1 MGKLFRKIRDRLR
14 QMKLRQRM
22 ILVYI
27 VGGMLPLLFVY
38 FYMFRSFSLATIS
51 RERTTRTA
59 RIHKEAEELN
69 AAMEQAWALSNELY
83 FDENTEEVV
92 YREVSAG
99 YRDFDLLL
107 TEVEKEYPAISN
119 ISVYF
124 EESRRVDN
132 WYYKLLTD
140 TIRQKEWYIG
150 TYSHVG
156 LCDWSYTTAIPSR
169 LRSLRMSKVLRDTA
183 DRNIGVISISL
194 KTGDVAADAEN
205 GFGCL
210 LYNNETVI
218 NGKDTL
224 SREEVKQIA
233 EALQNP
239 EEEYLMFRG
248 QRCSIVS
255 ESVRPR
261 YSFDEYT
268 IVTLR
273 PFGEIVSTANRSAL
287 QALVPMLFGA
297 AVMGLSV
304 WLLTDWFD
312 KRMKALTGAMEEVTT
327 GGDVTWTGIGDTK
340 DEIWDLYNDL
350 QEMVTKMQQ
359 LTLTA
364 SKERLEREQL
374 YSRQRDVEFKM
385 LSAQINP
392 HFLYNTLE
400 TIRMLALIDHE
411 NEIADIAV
419 TLTKLLRGSLEAGGN
434 LRPLSWELE
443 MVRCYIKI
451 QDYRFGDRIHATI
464 EDGELT
470 ERKEV
475 ADHYLVLP
483 FVLQPF
489 VENAYVH
496 AMEEMEEGGDIRIGI
511 GITDQLLFYVEDN
524 GKGMETDEV
533 VSLMNSMNDYKN
545 LDRTHIGIANVNQRI
560 RLRFGEEYGVQF
572 RSAKGK
578 GTRVEI
584 RMPLLDDEKKGYK
597 S

>member
-1 MGKLFRKIRDRLR
+1 
-14 QMKLRQRM
+14 M

-27 VGGMLPLLFVY
+27 IGGLLPLLFVY

-59 RIHKEAEELN
+59 RIHKEAEKMD

-83 FDENTEEVV
+83 FDENTEELV

-99 YRDFDLLL
+99 YRNFNVLLA
-107 TEVEKEYPAISN
+107 EVEKEYPAIGS

-124 EESRRVDN
+124 EETRRVDN

-150 TYSHVG
+150 TYSHEG
-156 LCDWSYTTAIPSR
+156 FSDWSYTTAIPSR
-169 LRSLRMSKVLRDTA
+169 TRSLRMSRVLSNDSGEA
-183 DRNIGVISISL
+183 IGVISISL
-194 KTGDVAADAEN
+194 KSEEVAADAEN

-210 LYNNETVI
+210 LYNNDTVI
-218 NGKDTL
+218 TSEDSL
-224 SREEVKQIA
+224 SREEIRQIA
-233 EALQNP
+233 EALQHP
-239 EEEYLMFRG
+239 EEEYLLFRG
-248 QRCSIVS
+248 QRCSIVA

-287 QALVPMLFGA
+287 QALVPMLIGV
-297 AVMGLSV
+297 AVMGVSV
-304 WLLTDWFD
+304 SLLTGWFD

-327 GGDVTWTGIGDTK
+327 GGDVMWTGIGDTK

-359 LTLTA
+359 LTLMA

-411 NEIADIAV
+411 KEIADIAV
-419 TLTKLLRGSLEAGGN
+419 TLTKLLRGSLEAGSS
-434 LRPLSWELE
+434 LRTLAWELE

-464 EDGELT
+464 EEGSLAEQ
-470 ERKEV
+470 KEV
-475 ADHYLVLP
+475 AEHYLVLP

-511 GITDQLLFYVEDN
+511 EITDQILFYVEDN
-524 GKGMETDEV
+524 GKGMDPDEIEE
-533 VSLMNSMNDYKN
+533 LMSSMNDYKN

-572 RSAKGK
+572 QSVRGE

-584 RMPLLDDEKKGYK
+584 RMPLLEDEKKG
-597 S
+597 